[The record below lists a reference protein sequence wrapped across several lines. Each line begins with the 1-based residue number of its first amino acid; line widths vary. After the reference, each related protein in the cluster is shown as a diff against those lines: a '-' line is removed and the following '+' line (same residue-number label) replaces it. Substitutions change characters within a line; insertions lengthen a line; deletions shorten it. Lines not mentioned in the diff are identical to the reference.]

1 MFTAMAEMSPLGGLD
16 DDVARLLPPSYA
28 AALAA
33 LLADAGDDVVADC
46 AGVDRAA
53 LPALI
58 KLALAKLREVEQEL
72 GRPPHPIHGAAR
84 IR

>member
-1 MFTAMAEMSPLGGLD
+1 MAERHPSGGLD
-16 DDVARLLPPSYA
+16 DDVVRLLPPSYA

-33 LLADAGDDVVADC
+33 LLADAGDDTVADC

-53 LPALI
+53 VPALI
-58 KLALAKLREVEQEL
+58 QLALAKLREVEQEL
-72 GRPPHPIHGAAR
+72 GRPPHPVHRVAR

>member
-1 MFTAMAEMSPLGGLD
+1 MAERSPLGGLD

-33 LLADAGDDVVADC
+33 LLADAGDDVIADL
-46 AGVDRAA
+46 AGVDRSA

-72 GRPPHPIHGAAR
+72 GRRPHPIRRAEQ

>member
-1 MFTAMAEMSPLGGLD
+1 MSEMGPLGDLD
-16 DDVARLLPPSYA
+16 DDVVRLLPPSYA
-28 AALAA
+28 AALTA
-33 LLADAGDDVVADC
+33 LLANAGDDVVADL

-58 KLALAKLREVEQEL
+58 KLALAKLGEVEQEL
-72 GRPPHPIHGAAR
+72 GRRPHPIHQVAQ